1 MRTIIDHLALINLP
15 GMSLAE
21 ITHLAA
27 VNMEALGFKGI
38 DILSSLDVP
47 LTWSDTKQANTQVL
61 INEFLHD
68 KAVVREMAT
77 EAFNRV
83 REIELELSQD
93 SRLNMRPEVRQNIAK
108 MRLMDNGLKNMGDMF
123 EGGHY
128 RHIWSRMASIEDF
141 KWNKIS
147 D

>member
-1 MRTIIDHLALINLP
+1 MRYFIDYSALTILSDMTLSN
-15 GMSLAE
+15 

-27 VNMEALGFKGI
+27 VNMEALGNKCI
-38 DILSSLDVP
+38 DILSVDVTNP
-47 LTWSDTKQANTQVL
+47 GLESYAKGL
-61 INEFLHD
+61 INEFIRD

-93 SRLNMRPEVRQNIAK
+93 SRLNMREDVRQNIAK
-108 MRLMDNGLKNMGDMF
+108 MRLMDNGLKNMGETF
-123 EGGHY
+123 EGS
-128 RHIWSRMASIEDF
+128 HISPIWRRLASIDDL
-141 KWNKIS
+141 KWEKFS